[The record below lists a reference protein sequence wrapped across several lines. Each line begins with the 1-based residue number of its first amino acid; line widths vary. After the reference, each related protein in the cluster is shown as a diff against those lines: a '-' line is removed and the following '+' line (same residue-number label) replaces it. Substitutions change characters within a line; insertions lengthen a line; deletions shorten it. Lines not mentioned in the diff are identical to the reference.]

1 MQMIVEE
8 INILY
13 TVFLPFDNVK
23 VSHPNWQL
31 LSKPIGNYSKNP
43 DMSERIE
50 FSIDVS
56 TGIGTIDQ
64 LRTRVKG

>member
-1 MQMIVEE
+1 MIVEE

-13 TVFLPFDNVK
+13 TVFVNAK

-31 LSKPIGNYSKNP
+31 LSKPISNDSKHP
-43 DMSERIE
+43 GMSEKIE

-56 TGIGTIDQ
+56 TRIETIDQ
-64 LRTRVKG
+64 LRTRVEE

>member
-1 MQMIVEE
+1 MIVEE

-13 TVFLPFDNVK
+13 TVFLPFNNAK

-31 LSKPIGNYSKNP
+31 LSKPISNYSKNP
-43 DMSERIE
+43 DMSDKIE

-56 TGIGTIDQ
+56 TPIDTIEE
-64 LRTRVKG
+64 LKESVKE